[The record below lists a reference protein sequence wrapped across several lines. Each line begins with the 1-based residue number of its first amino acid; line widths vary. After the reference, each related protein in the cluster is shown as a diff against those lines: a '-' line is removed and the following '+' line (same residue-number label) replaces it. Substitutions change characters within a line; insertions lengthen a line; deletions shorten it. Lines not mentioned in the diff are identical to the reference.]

1 MDSITLKEHGN
12 IDSSIDYFI
21 KLNIPKNA
29 KILDVGCRFGS
40 LLHRLFELGY
50 TNIQGIDND
59 KESIGIGKKKYSDVK
74 NQINYYPGDKIP
86 FEAEDFEIV
95 LMFDVIE
102 HIPHIQNFLTNQ
114 VYRVIKKGGRFI
126 FQTPNKIINIPW
138 EIMHK
143 KSFSAYKEYHCSL
156 QTKNSL
162 KTILDKAQF
171 KDIVIEKH
179 NILTSHNKKKVRE
192 SIGLIGLPMVYI
204 LQKMPLGLFP
214 NFWGNCRK

>member
-1 MDSITLKEHGN
+1 MEPIILKEHGN
-12 IDSSIDYFI
+12 VDSSIDYFI
-21 KLNIPKNA
+21 KLNIPKNV

-40 LLHRLFELGY
+40 LLHRLYELGY
-50 TNIQGIDND
+50 TDIQGIDND
-59 KESIGIGKKKYSDVK
+59 KESVGIGKKKYSDVR
-74 NQINYYPGDKIP
+74 NQINYYPGDTIP
-86 FEAEDFEIV
+86 FEDEVFDIV

-102 HIPHIQNFLTNQ
+102 HIPGIQDFLENQ
-114 VYRVIKKGGRFI
+114 VYRVVNKGGRFI

-162 KTILDKAQF
+162 RTILEKAQF

-179 NILTSHNKKKVRE
+179 NILTRHNKKKVRG
-192 SIGLIGLPMVYI
+192 SVGLIGLPFLYI
-204 LQKMPLGLFP
+204 LQGMPLGIFP
-214 NFWGNCRK
+214 NFWGNCIK

>member
-1 MDSITLKEHGN
+1 MDSIILKEHGN
-12 IDSSIDYFI
+12 IDSSIDYFK

-29 KILDVGCRFGS
+29 KILDVGCRYGS

-59 KESIGIGKKKYSDVK
+59 KESIEIGKKMYVDVNK
-74 NQINYYPGDKIP
+74 QINYYPGDRIP
-86 FEAEDFEIV
+86 FEDAGFDLV

-102 HIPHIQNFLTNQ
+102 HIPHIQDFLTNQ

-138 EIMHK
+138 EIIHK

-162 KTILDKAQF
+162 RTILDKAQF

-192 SIGLIGLPMVYI
+192 SVGLIGLPLVYI
-204 LQKMPLGLFP
+204 LQKMPLVIFP